1 MLIVIARTIILYLIV
16 IIVVRM
22 MGKRQVGELQ
32 PYEFAITIMISALGA
47 IPMEDIGIPLIFS
60 LIPILL
66 LLSFQAIISII
77 TLKSTRARSI
87 ICGRPRILIENGK
100 LMETELRNSIININD
115 LLEQLRIKGYPSIA
129 DVEYAIMETNGKL
142 SVIPK
147 SQKRPVQPSDLQIPT
162 EYEGPPHTLIIDG
175 QILHDNLNKLNLDEK
190 WLTGELSKF
199 NIYDPAQVF
208 FAALDTAGNL
218 ICQEKNKKR

>member
-1 MLIVIARTIILYLIV
+1 MLIVFARTIILYLIV

-32 PYEFAITIMISALGA
+32 PFEFAITIMISALAA
-47 IPMEDIGIPLIFS
+47 IPMEDIGIPLLFG
-60 LIPILL
+60 LIPIFL
-66 LLSFQAIISII
+66 LLSFQVIISII
-77 TLKSTRARSI
+77 AMKSTKARSF

-100 LMETELRNSIININD
+100 LVERELRNSIININD
-115 LLEQLRIKGYPSIA
+115 LLEQLRLKGYPSIA

-147 SQKRPVQPSDLQIPT
+147 SQKRPVQPEDLQIPT
-162 EYEGPPHTLIIDG
+162 EYEGIPHPLIIDG
-175 QILHDNLNKLNLDEK
+175 QIQHHNLNKINLDEN
-190 WLTGELSKF
+190 WLTGELAKF

-218 ICQEKNKKR
+218 IYQEKK